1 MALNAQR
8 PAPALPALQRKD
20 SWWMSPMVFVVV
32 FTAFSIWVTFRAFQ
46 GEYYSTLGS
55 PTMVDLGN
63 RLFTTNGWD
72 IPNYLTPL
80 YSPTLPIHLTILR
93 YHLSPALYILV
104 FPLSFRLS
112 CYYYR
117 KAVYRGYLAD
127 PMACGVTEPQPLD
140 KMRRGKYTGERTLP
154 LIIMNF
160 HRYAFYAAAAFVVLL
175 WKDTIDAFF
184 FQAADRTWHLG
195 VHLGSL
201 VFLANIVLLT
211 AYTFSCHSW
220 RHLIGGSTDC
230 YSCTALSRT
239 RHGLWNRVSFLNE
252 KHGTWAM
259 ASLVS
264 VALTD
269 IYVYLVTTGVL
280 KGPWF

>member
-1 MALNAQR
+1 MALNAAGR
-8 PAPALPALQRKD
+8 PAPALPSLQRKD
-20 SWWMSPMVFVVV
+20 AWWMSPMVFVGV

-46 GEYYSTLGS
+46 GVHYSTQLEDHA
-55 PTMVDLGN
+55 T
-63 RLFTTNGWD
+63 RLFSANGWFV
-72 IPNYLTPL
+72 PNYLTPL
-80 YSPTLPIHLTILR
+80 YSPTLPIHLSLFG
-93 YHLSPALYILV
+93 HVLSPALYILV

-117 KAVYRGYLAD
+117 KAIYRGYLAD
-127 PMACGVTEPQPLD
+127 PLACAVTEPAPLD

-160 HRYAFYAAAAFVVLL
+160 HRFAFYAAAIFVVLL
-175 WKDTIDAFF
+175 WKDTIEAFIF
-184 FQAADRTWHLG
+184 TGPAGSWYFG
-195 VHLGSL
+195 VHVGSL
-201 VFLANIVLLT
+201 VFLVNILLLS

-230 YSCTALSRT
+230 YSCTLMSRT
-239 RHGLWNRVSFLNE
+239 KHGLWSKVSFLNE

-269 IYVYLVTTGVL
+269 VYVFLVTTGVL
-280 KGPWF
+280 RGPWV

>member
-1 MALNAQR
+1 MALNAAQR
-8 PAPALPALQRKD
+8 PAPPLPALQRKD
-20 SWWMSPMVFVVV
+20 SWWMSPMVFVAV

-46 GEYYSTLGS
+46 GDFYSTIRQDVL
-55 PTMVDLGN
+55 TH
-63 RLFTTNGWD
+63 LFSANGWL
-72 IPNYLTPL
+72 IPNYLSPL
-80 YSPTLPIHLTILR
+80 YSPTLDPKWILMG
-93 YHLSPALYILV
+93 YHVSPALYILV

-117 KAVYRGYLAD
+117 KAIYRGYLAD
-127 PMACGVTEPQPLD
+127 PMACAVKEPAPLD
-140 KMRRGKYTGERTLP
+140 KMRRGKYTGERIVP
-154 LIIMNF
+154 FIAMNF
-160 HRYAFYAAAAFVVLL
+160 HRFAFYAAVVFIVVL

-184 FQAADRTWHLG
+184 FMSPDGSWHFG

-201 VFLANIVLLT
+201 VFLVNILLLT
-211 AYTFSCHSW
+211 VYTFSCHSW

-230 YSCTALSRT
+230 YSCTAMSRT
-239 RHGLWNRVSFLNE
+239 RHGVWNKVSFLNE

-269 IYVYLVTTGVL
+269 VYVFLVTTGLL
-280 KGPWF
+280 KGAWF

>member
-1 MALNAQR
+1 
-8 PAPALPALQRKD
+8 
-20 SWWMSPMVFVVV
+20 MSPLTFVAV

-46 GEYYSTLGS
+46 GDYYSTIAQD
-55 PTMVDLGN
+55 VRDH
-63 RLFTTNGWD
+63 LFSTNGWLV
-72 IPNYLTPL
+72 PNYLTPL
-80 YSPTLPIHLTILR
+80 YSPTLPIHLVVLG
-93 YHLSPALYILV
+93 YHVSPALYILV

-117 KAVYRGYLAD
+117 KAIYRGYLAD
-127 PMACGVTEPQPLD
+127 PMACAVTEPAPLE
-140 KMRRGKYTGERTLP
+140 KARFRKYRGERSFP

-160 HRYAFYAAAAFVVLL
+160 HRFAFYAAALFVVLL
-175 WKDTIDAFF
+175 WKDTIDSFF
-184 FQAADRTWHLG
+184 FRAANGSWHVG
-195 VHLGSL
+195 VHIGSI
-201 VFLANIVLLT
+201 VFLINILLLT

-239 RHGLWNRVSFLNE
+239 RHGLWNKVSFLNE

-269 IYVYLVTTGVL
+269 VFVFLVTTGRVS
-280 KGPWF
+280 GPWF